1 MVADQPNGTG
11 EAKETGSATNE
22 SPGPPAALA
31 GKTAGAN
38 GTAAPKAGAGTTSP
52 STAESGSSKVP
63 APEAAEPSPHPAAD
77 TPASATNETGKPPAP
92 AATDMGTVKHVQVPP
107 DDPETA
113 SEPAETPTI
122 VTAPVLVVAP
132 PAEPAPAPRA
142 AEPAPKHAEP
152 EPEPDP
158 VVRMVMVNANHGAR
172 FPGDVVT
179 MDAEAGAGLARAGL
193 AFPAPV

>member
-11 EAKETGSATNE
+11 EARETGSATNE
-22 SPGPPAALA
+22 SPEPPAALA

-77 TPASATNETGKPPAP
+77 TPSSATNETPEPEAAGKTGEIP
-92 AATDMGTVKHVQVPP
+92 TV
-107 DDPETA
+107 
-113 SEPAETPTI
+113 

-142 AEPAPKHAEP
+142 AEPPAPAEP
-152 EPEPDP
+152 AKPKPPPET
-158 VVRMVMVNANHGAR
+158 VKVVMVNANHGAR

-179 MDAEAGAGLARAGL
+179 VPAEDGAELIRNGE
-193 AFPAPV
+193 AFPAPR

>member
-1 MVADQPNGTG
+1 MASEPAGTNGTG

-22 SPGPPAALA
+22 SPEPPAALA

-38 GTAAPKAGAGTTSP
+38 GTAKKDTDAPLP
-52 STAESGSSKVP
+52 STSGGETSRAS
-63 APEAAEPSPHPAAD
+63 APAAEPSGVPSAD
-77 TPASATNETGKPPAP
+77 TPASATNETLEPEAGGKTGAI
-92 AATDMGTVKHVQVPP
+92 
-107 DDPETA
+107 
-113 SEPAETPTI
+113 PTI

-142 AEPAPKHAEP
+142 AEPHATPKAATP

-179 MDAEAGAGLARAGL
+179 VPAEYGAALARNGE
-193 AFPAPV
+193 AFPAPR

>member
-1 MVADQPNGTG
+1 VVADQPNGTG

-38 GTAAPKAGAGTTSP
+38 GTAKKDTDAPLP
-52 STAESGSSKVP
+52 STSGGETSRAS
-63 APEAAEPSPHPAAD
+63 APAAEPSGVPSAD
-77 TPASATNETGKPPAP
+77 TPSSATNETPEPGASGK
-92 AATDMGTVKHVQVPP
+92 TG
-107 DDPETA
+107 EI
-113 SEPAETPTI
+113 PTI

-142 AEPAPKHAEP
+142 AEPAPKAAEP

-158 VVRMVMVNANHGAR
+158 VVRMVMVNATHGAR

-193 AFPAPV
+193 AFPAPR

>member
-1 MVADQPNGTG
+1 VVADQPNGTG
-11 EAKETGSATNE
+11 EARETGSATNE
-22 SPGPPAALA
+22 SPEPPAGLA

-63 APEAAEPSPHPAAD
+63 APEAAEPSREPAAD
-77 TPASATNETGKPPAP
+77 TPASATNETPEPEAGGKTGAI
-92 AATDMGTVKHVQVPP
+92 
-107 DDPETA
+107 
-113 SEPAETPTI
+113 PTI
-122 VTAPVLVVAP
+122 VTAPVIVVAP

-142 AEPAPKHAEP
+142 AEPAPKAAEP

-158 VVRMVMVNANHGAR
+158 VVRMIMVNANHGAR

-179 MDAEAGAGLARAGL
+179 VPAEYGAALARNGE
-193 AFPAPV
+193 AFPAPS